1 MDEGKKRIA
10 VLSVSSLLLVAIVV
24 GVVVCVVNT
33 KEEKTTEV
41 STSTKAI
48 KTLCE
53 SVDYQDTCV
62 EGLSSKEYNQT
73 DDPKELVKIGF
84 AVAMKQVKSALNKS
98 STLQELEQDP
108 RSKEALRTCS
118 ELADSSV
125 RDLERSFEKFSDLD
139 IAELNAILADLKV
152 WISGAMTSE
161 QTCLDGFQNTT
172 GEAGDKMKEAL
183 KVGMQMTT
191 NALAMVSEIATAF
204 EQINNNQQAA
214 TQRRLLS
221 FSDWFDPAIR
231 LLMQD
236 PPKKFEANVN
246 VAQDG
251 SGKYK
256 TINEALKEIPKSS
269 NQTFVIHIKEG
280 VYEEKVEIFRNMTN
294 VLMIGDGPNKTRIT
308 GKLNV
313 IDGTPTYKSATVA
326 IGGDNFIAKDIGF
339 ENSAGSEKEQAVALR
354 VSADKTIFYNCWM
367 DGYQDTLYTHT
378 YRQFYRDCAISGTID
393 FVFGDAAVVFQN
405 CTFLVRKPLENQR
418 NIVTAQGRKNVRQP
432 TGIVL
437 QNCTITAD
445 SSLQADKS
453 KFETFLARPW
463 KEYSRT
469 VIMES
474 FIDDV
479 IKPEGYLPWNETFA
493 LETLFYTE
501 YNNRGPSSSKD
512 KRVKW
517 PGIKEL
523 TTERIKRFTAASF
536 IEGDTWIARTKVPYA
551 SGLIQPPP
559 QDEPAASPIS
569 PEEDVDFNRTESKTQ
584 SELLA
589 VLKTPPSSPQSSGPP
604 PPPASSSSSGSPSPS
619 PTSGPG
625 SSPAAA
631 PAFDDSPGPG
641 PSNSGPV
648 SAPEPDPFDF
658 GTVFDSQPS
667 PPPPASSNSSSASKG
682 GSPSPSPASSSA
694 SNATHGSASSPSSS
708 STSNATHGSASS
720 PGSSPNSNTTHG
732 SASSPGSSPA
742 SNATHG
748 SASSPGSS
756 SASNTTHGSASS
768 PGSSPASNATHG
780 PASSPSSSTHDSS
793 SSHNSSTPAAS
804 PSSHASGPSSASTH
818 APGSGSH

>member
-1 MDEGKKRIA
+1 MDEGKKRIL

-108 RSKEALRTCS
+108 RSKEALKTCS

-231 LLMQD
+231 LLIQD
-236 PPKKFEANVN
+236 PPKKFEANVD

-256 TINEALKEIPKSS
+256 TINEALKEIPKSG
-269 NQTFVIHIKEG
+269 NKTFVIHIKEG

-378 YRQFYRDCAISGTID
+378 YRQFYRDCSISGTID
-393 FVFGDAAVVFQN
+393 FVFGDAAAVFQN

-432 TGIVL
+432 TGLVL

-604 PPPASSSSSGSPSPS
+604 PPPSSSSGSPSPS
-619 PTSGPG
+619 PSSGPG

-648 SAPEPDPFDF
+648 SAPELDPFDF

-720 PGSSPNSNTTHG
+720 PGSSPTSNNTHG

-742 SNATHG
+742 SNTTHG

-756 SASNTTHGSASS
+756 LASNTTHGSASS

-780 PASSPSSSTHDSS
+780 PAASSPSSSTHDS
-793 SSHNSSTPAAS
+793 T
-804 PSSHASGPSSASTH
+804 SSHASGPSSASTH
-818 APGSGSH
+818 APASSPGSGSH